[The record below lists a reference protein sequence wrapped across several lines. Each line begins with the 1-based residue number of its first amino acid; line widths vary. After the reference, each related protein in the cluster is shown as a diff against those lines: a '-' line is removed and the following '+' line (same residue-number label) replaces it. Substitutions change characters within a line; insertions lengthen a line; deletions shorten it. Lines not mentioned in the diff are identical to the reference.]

1 MFRVLRIRGE
11 SMSPKY
17 QSGDFVLLRSVWGGR
32 FKRGDVIAFSN
43 QLYGTLIKR
52 INKIT
57 DEGIYVLGTGEN
69 SLDSRRLG
77 PVNPDV
83 VVGKV
88 IWHIHR

>member
-17 QSGDFVLLRSVWGGR
+17 QSGDFVLLRKVWGER
-32 FKRGDVIAFSN
+32 FKRGDVIVFSK

-52 INKIT
+52 IDKIT

-77 PVNPDV
+77 PVNPDT

-88 IWHIHR
+88 VWHIHR